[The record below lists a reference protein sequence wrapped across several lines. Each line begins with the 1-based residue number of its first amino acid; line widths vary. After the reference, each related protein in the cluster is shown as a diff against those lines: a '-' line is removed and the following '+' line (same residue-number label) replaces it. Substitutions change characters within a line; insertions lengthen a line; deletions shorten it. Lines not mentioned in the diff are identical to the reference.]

1 MWKAADR
8 EAGEEGK
15 DASFM
20 DATVWGQKQEEEAG
34 GRVEH
39 PRTEGA
45 VPTSLPF
52 FFFKIL
58 LLWTIF
64 FLFILY

>member
-45 VPTSLPF
+45 VPTSVPF
-52 FFFKIL
+52 FFLRFCYCGL
-58 LLWTIF
+58 SF